1 MNKTAKHVFQVAFVV
16 YLKLQKR
23 IMQEFHMSSSSFF
36 ILLVHK
42 IIMMTK
48 DGSETEFDGMNA
60 KCKNRPFVNY
70 YGRVIFNVEENAVK
84 DLS

>member
-1 MNKTAKHVFQVAFVV
+1 
-16 YLKLQKR
+16 
-23 IMQEFHMSSSSFF
+23 MQEFHMSSSSFF

-84 DLS
+84 DLSQQFMHVCSLK